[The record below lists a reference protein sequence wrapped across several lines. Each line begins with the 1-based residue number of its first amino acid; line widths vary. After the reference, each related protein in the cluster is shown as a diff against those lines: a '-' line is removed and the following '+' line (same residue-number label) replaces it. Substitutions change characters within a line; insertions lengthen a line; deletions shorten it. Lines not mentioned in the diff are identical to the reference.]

1 MPAVLHGRAC
11 TYTHIRVW
19 ALTLPLSPSSLA
31 PPSPACSL
39 LSKPGPLSCIRCRAS
54 ADCHPA
60 TCRHIVLSCCTE
72 GSQHC
77 CCASLLFITAAMS
90 HRPGRMGSDCF
101 SFAANCRRDCI
112 SASSSLRCATT
123 CFLMKMTALSS
134 AAVPIVCSAH
144 AGTTGT
150 TALLTA
156 VITIK
161 GVAQRDKDD
170 AEMRA
175 LLRHGSKAE
184 AVAGRPAGP
193 VPGDSRPGH
202 QAGASAAQAERAHTR
217 VAAKLFP

>member
-1 MPAVLHGRAC
+1 MPQLRPCASCPA
-11 TYTHIRVW
+11 HIRVW
-19 ALTLPLSPSSLA
+19 AHMLPSSPSSPA

-39 LSKPGPLSCIRCRAS
+39 PSKPGPLSCIGCRAS
-54 ADCHPA
+54 ADFHPA
-60 TCRHIVLSCCTE
+60 TRRHIVLSCCTE

-112 SASSSLRCATT
+112 SASSLLRCATT

-144 AGTTGT
+144 AGTIGT

-170 AEMRA
+170 AEM
-175 LLRHGSKAE
+175 LLPHGSKAE

-193 VPGDSRPGH
+193 VPADSRPGH